1 MNISLNQLTATDGSI
16 TIKIEE
22 QDYLSKVNTK
32 IKDYAKKANIKGF
45 RQGMVPIGV
54 VKKMFGKS
62 ILAEEVNHIIS
73 HSISDFIKEKKL
85 KVLGDP
91 MPDNEKTPR
100 IDWEVQKEF
109 EFIFNIGM
117 AADFKV
123 ELSSKVKIQKYK
135 IDVDQKVLDD
145 TMDEARKRYAT
156 PTYPEVSE
164 ATDILYGERVGATA
178 DQKNTYIP
186 ISKVMAAEQKKFIGL
201 KKEDVIEFNAKQAF
215 ETIADQANALGL
227 HEGDL
232 DKTDGNASVK
242 ITHISRLIDADLNQ
256 ETFDKV
262 FGKDAVTNMDEFTAK
277 IKETISA
284 NYERETNHMLDHEIE
299 HYLSDN
305 IKVDLPEEF
314 LKNWLK
320 NTGDGTITD
329 EVLAKEFDDYKKS
342 IKLDLIKNQLAEEN
356 KIQTDAND
364 VKARAKQ
371 MVIDQFGGA
380 AVAEQLQDRI
390 DAIADNY
397 LKGNDGQ
404 NFMKL
409 YNTLRS
415 EKIMSHIK
423 STITITEKAVTLDEF
438 KKVVETHRH

>member
-201 KKEDVIEFNAKQAF
+201 KKEDVIEFNAK
-215 ETIADQANALGL
+215 
-227 HEGDL
+227 
-232 DKTDGNASVK
+232 
-242 ITHISRLIDADLNQ
+242 
-256 ETFDKV
+256 
-262 FGKDAVTNMDEFTAK
+262 
-277 IKETISA
+277 
-284 NYERETNHMLDHEIE
+284 
-299 HYLSDN
+299 
-305 IKVDLPEEF
+305 
-314 LKNWLK
+314 
-320 NTGDGTITD
+320 
-329 EVLAKEFDDYKKS
+329 
-342 IKLDLIKNQLAEEN
+342 
-356 KIQTDAND
+356 
-364 VKARAKQ
+364 
-371 MVIDQFGGA
+371 
-380 AVAEQLQDRI
+380 
-390 DAIADNY
+390 
-397 LKGNDGQ
+397 
-404 NFMKL
+404 
-409 YNTLRS
+409 LR
-415 EKIMSHIK
+415 
-423 STITITEKAVTLDEF
+423 
-438 KKVVETHRH
+438 